1 MILVKLMTDEK
12 GLTAFMKINPDMMPD
27 KCPKNEACGTRSCII
42 ISSAQG
48 AILSG
53 TVKKPKS
60 SEICNRNIIKLN

>member
-1 MILVKLMTDEK
+1 MTDEI
-12 GLTAFMKINPDMMPD
+12 GLTAFMKINPDMIPD

-53 TVKKPKS
+53 TEKKPKS
-60 SEICNRNIIKLN
+60 SAI